1 MTNYL
6 ARAAIGAMLACGG
19 VAIGIPTAHAAAQ
32 AAPANAPAAAKPAA
46 GPAKYTQAN
55 AGSSLSFTFSQL
67 GADNTGRFKTFAT
80 EFSYDE
86 ANPAQGSLLVRVM
99 TDSIDTGDAERD
111 GTLKSTDLLD
121 TKAHPAATY
130 VARSLSRGAS
140 GGLEAV
146 GKLTIRG
153 VSKDLRLPL
162 TIKPTANGLELSG
175 QVTIKRL
182 DFGVGQ
188 GEWKSTESVG
198 DEVKVQYKVALV
210 RVAK

>member
-1 MTNYL
+1 MPNHL
-6 ARAAIGAMLACGG
+6 ARIALGVLFTSGAVAMAAE
-19 VAIGIPTAHAAAQ
+19 P
-32 AAPANAPAAAKPAA
+32 AAKPATASTAKPDAA
-46 GPAKYTQAN
+46 GTVKYTQAN
-55 AGSSLSFTFSQL
+55 SGSSLAFTFSQL

-99 TDSIDTGDAERD
+99 IESIDTGDAERD
-111 GTLKSTDLLD
+111 GTLKSTDLFD
-121 TKAHPAATY
+121 AKGHPAATY
-130 VARSLSRGAS
+130 VARSLARGAA

-153 VSKDLRLPL
+153 VSRDLRLPL
-162 TIKPTANGLELSG
+162 TLKPTANGLELSG
-175 QVTIKRL
+175 QVSINRL

-210 RVAK
+210 KAAK

>member
-1 MTNYL
+1 VTNYL
-6 ARAAIGAMLACGG
+6 APAALGVMLASGG
-19 VAIGIPTAHAAAQ
+19 IATAISTAVAAQ
-32 AAPANAPAAAKPAA
+32 PAAMPAAKPAA
-46 GPAKYTQAN
+46 AGPVKYTQAN
-55 AGSSLSFTFSQL
+55 AGSSLAFTFSQL

-99 TDSIDTGDAERD
+99 IDSLDTGDAERD
-111 GTLKSTDLLD
+111 GTLKSADLFD
-121 TKAHPAATY
+121 AKGYPAATY
-130 VARSLSRGAS
+130 VARSLARGAS

-153 VSKDLRLPL
+153 VSKDVRLPL
-162 TIKPTANGLELSG
+162 TLKPVSNGLELSG
-175 QVTIKRL
+175 QVYIKRL
-182 DFGVGQ
+182 DFGIGQ

-210 RVAK
+210 RAAK

>member
-6 ARAAIGAMLACGG
+6 ALAALGALLAG
-19 VAIGIPTAHAAAQ
+19 TAATAR
-32 AAPANAPAAAKPAA
+32 PANPAAESAARPAAAATA
-46 GPAKYTQAN
+46 PAKYIQAN
-55 AGSSLSFTFSQL
+55 SGGNLAFTFSQL

-86 ANPAQGSLLVRVM
+86 ASPATGSLLVRVM
-99 TDSIDTGDAERD
+99 VDSLDTGDAERD
-111 GTLKSTDLLD
+111 STLKSPDLFD
-121 TKAHPAATY
+121 SQRYPAATY
-130 VARSLSRGAS
+130 VAKTLARNAA

-153 VSKDLRLPL
+153 VSRELRLPL
-162 TIKPTANGLELSG
+162 TLKPIGNGLELSG
-175 QVTIKRL
+175 QVAIKRL

-210 RVAK
+210 KAK